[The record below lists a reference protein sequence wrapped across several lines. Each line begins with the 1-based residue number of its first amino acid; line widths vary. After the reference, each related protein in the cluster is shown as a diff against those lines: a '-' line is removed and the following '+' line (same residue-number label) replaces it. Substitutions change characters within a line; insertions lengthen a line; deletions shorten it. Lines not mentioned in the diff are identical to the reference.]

1 MQILPIIPP
10 LCLLRKRNRRIQ
22 IGKAEGNQSLSVDNK
37 LVYVENL
44 DLLSKFSKII
54 RKKAKYFFFI
64 KYFYIPVEDMSF
76 RLKCLDSTLW
86 EEH

>member
-54 RKKAKYFFFI
+54 RKKAKYFF
-64 KYFYIPVEDMSF
+64 
-76 RLKCLDSTLW
+76 L
-86 EEH
+86 